1 MAIGGINDNA
11 MKVLEK
17 RYLAKNELGHVTED
31 VEGLFRR
38 VARAVAA
45 ADAIYE
51 EHADVDAVADSFY
64 ELMTSLRFL
73 PNSPT
78 LMNAGRPLGQLS
90 ACFVLPIGDSMEE
103 IFEAVKNAALIHKSG
118 GGTGFSFSRLRQKG
132 ATVRSTGGV
141 ASGPVSFMRVFNV
154 ATEAVKQGGTR
165 RGANMGIL
173 RVDHPDILE
182 FIRCKSNT
190 ADINNFNISVG
201 LTEAFMR
208 AVEAGEDYDLIDP
221 KTKQSVSRLSARA
234 VFDEIVDAAWATGE
248 PGIVYLDRLNRD
260 NVVPS
265 VGEIE
270 STNPCGEQP
279 LLPYES
285 CNLGSIDLVTLLKT
299 EDGVVKFDFDLL
311 KTTVEQAV
319 HFLDN
324 VIDVN
329 NYPLERI
336 GEMTRSTR
344 KIGLGVMGFAD
355 ALLALGIPY
364 NSAEGVAFAERVMSF
379 IQATGHNASK
389 ALAKTRGA
397 FPLFSES
404 TLTDDEPIRNATV
417 TTIAPTGTLSII
429 AGCSSGVEPVFG
441 YVYIRNVMDGTQM
454 VEVNPLLMEKLR
466 LLGLD
471 SEEMLQRIA
480 SEGTIAHIAEIPEE
494 VRKVF
499 VCAHDISPEAHVRM
513 QAAFQRH
520 TDNAVSKTV
529 NFPNVATRED
539 VYAVYLMAYREGL
552 KGVTIYRDGSRSGQ
566 VLNIGKVNDSKAE
579 GENAAS
585 DKPELEAPLP
595 ENYGKIEPR
604 PRPLVTRGFTEK
616 MNIGCGTLYVTVN
629 YDENGIC
636 EVFTSTGKAGG
647 CPSQSEATARLA
659 SIALRSGISTSE
671 VYDQLKGIRC
681 PSTIRQKNMSCTSC
695 PDAIARVL
703 LKVSKY
709 IDSGADYTTPDAQ
722 AKTLTPQPAPA
733 PQSSEPPFVPLDAK
747 DVPANASEVHACPEC
762 GGKVEHEGGCVIC
775 RACGFSKCG

>member
-1 MAIGGINDNA
+1 MAFNGINDNA

-17 RYLAKNELGHVTED
+17 RYLAKDEHGNVTED

-38 VARAVAA
+38 VARAVAQ
-45 ADAIYE
+45 ADALYDPD
-51 EHADVDAVADSFY
+51 ADISAVSDSFY

-90 ACFVLPIGDSMEE
+90 ACFVLPVGDSMED

-182 FIRCKSNT
+182 FIRCKSDT

-208 AVEAGEDYDLIDP
+208 AVETQNSYDLIDP
-221 KTKQSVSRLSARA
+221 KTKQAVSQLNARA

-248 PGIVYLDRLNRD
+248 PGIVFLDRLNRD

-279 LLPYES
+279 LLPFES
-285 CNLGSIDLVTLLKT
+285 CNLGSIDLVSLLKT
-299 EDGVVKFDFDLL
+299 ENGKTKLDFDVL
-311 KTTVEQAV
+311 KTTVEEAV

-329 NYPLERI
+329 NYPLARI
-336 GEMTRSTR
+336 AEMTRSTR

-364 NSAEGVAFAERVMSF
+364 NSEEGVAFAGRVMAY
-379 IQATGHNASK
+379 IQTTGHNASR

-397 FPLFSES
+397 FPLFGES
-404 TLTDDEPIRNATV
+404 TLKDVEPIRNATV

-466 LLGLD
+466 ALGLD

-480 SEGTIAHIAEIPEE
+480 AEGTIAHIAEIPED
-494 VRKVF
+494 VRRVF
-499 VCAHDISPEAHVRM
+499 VCAHDISPEAHIRM
-513 QAAFQRH
+513 QAAFQQH

-529 NFPNVATRED
+529 NFPNAATRDD
-539 VYAVYLMAYREGL
+539 VYSVYLQAYRDGL
-552 KGVTIYRDGSRSGQ
+552 KGVTIYRDGSRTGQ
-566 VLNIGKVNDSKAE
+566 VLNIGKVNDGK
-579 GENAAS
+579 AS
-585 DKPELEAPLP
+585 DKPELNAPLP
-595 ENYGKIEPR
+595 ENYGRIEPR

-616 MNIGCGTLYVTVN
+616 MNIGCGTLYVTIN

-659 SIALRSGISTSE
+659 SIALRSGISMSE

-703 LKVSKY
+703 HKVSKY

-722 AKTLTPQPAPA
+722 AKTIAPQPAPA
-733 PQSSEPPFVPLDAK
+733 PQNADPAFVPLDASEI
-747 DVPANASEVHACPEC
+747 PSNAAELHACPEC

>member
-1 MAIGGINDNA
+1 
-11 MKVLEK
+11 
-17 RYLAKNELGHVTED
+17 
-31 VEGLFRR
+31 
-38 VARAVAA
+38 
-45 ADAIYE
+45 
-51 EHADVDAVADSFY
+51 
-64 ELMTSLRFL
+64 
-73 PNSPT
+73 
-78 LMNAGRPLGQLS
+78 
-90 ACFVLPIGDSMEE
+90 
-103 IFEAVKNAALIHKSG
+103 SG

-182 FIRCKSNT
+182 FIRCKSDT
-190 ADINNFNISVG
+190 GDINNFNISVG
-201 LTEAFMR
+201 LTEQFMR
-208 AVEAGEDYDLIDP
+208 AVDAGAPYELIDP
-221 KTKQSVSRLSARA
+221 KSKKAVGQLSARE
-234 VFDEIVDAAWATGE
+234 VFDEIVDAAWQTGE
-248 PGIVYLDRLNRD
+248 PGIVFLDRLNRD

-279 LLPYES
+279 LLPFES
-285 CNLGSIDLVTLLKT
+285 CNLGSIDLVTMLKA
-299 EDGVVKFDFDLL
+299 EDGKTSFDFELL
-311 KTTVEQAV
+311 KTTIGEAV

-336 GEMTRSTR
+336 GEMTRNTR

-364 NSAEGVAFAERVMSF
+364 DSAEGVDFAEQVMTF
-379 IQATGHNASK
+379 IETEGHAASRR
-389 ALAKTRGA
+389 LAKERGA
-397 FPLFSES
+397 FPLFSVS
-404 TLTDDEPIRNATV
+404 TLADGEPIRNATV

-429 AGCSSGVEPVFG
+429 AGCSSGVEPVFA
-441 YVYIRNVMDGTQM
+441 YVYVRNVMDGTQL

-466 LLGLD
+466 ALGLD
-471 SEEMLQRIA
+471 SEEMFHRIA
-480 SEGTIAHIAEIPEE
+480 AEGTIRHIAEIPEDI
-494 VRKVF
+494 RRVF

-529 NFPNVATRED
+529 NFSHAASRED
-539 VYAVYLMAYREGL
+539 VREVYLLAYQEGL
-552 KGVTIYRDGSRSGQ
+552 KGVTIYRDGSRAGQ
-566 VLNIGKVNDSKAE
+566 VLNIGKVNDDKP
-579 GENAAS
+579 AS
-585 DKPELEAPLP
+585 DQPALDAPLP

-629 YDENGIC
+629 YDETGIC

-659 SIALRSGISTSE
+659 SIALRSGISIGE

-695 PDAIARVL
+695 PDGIARVL
-703 LKVSKY
+703 MKVSKY
-709 IDSGADYTTPDAQ
+709 IDNGAEYATPDAQ
-722 AKTLTPQPAPA
+722 AKTKSAEPAPVA
-733 PQSSEPPFVPLDAK
+733 VSTDVPFVPLDPPDA
-747 DVPANASEVHACPEC
+747 PAVASEVHVCPEC

-775 RACGFSKCG
+775 RSCGYSKCG

>member
-17 RYLAKNELGHVTED
+17 RYLAKNEHGQVTED

-38 VARAVAA
+38 VARAVAE
-45 ADAIYE
+45 ADTLYDPNANIE
-51 EHADVDAVADSFY
+51 AVSSSFY
-64 ELMTSLRFL
+64 DLMTSLRFL

-90 ACFVLPIGDSMEE
+90 ACFVLPVGDSMED

-182 FIRCKSNT
+182 FIRCKSDT
-190 ADINNFNISVG
+190 SDINNFNISVG

-208 AVEAGEDYDLIDP
+208 AVEAGEEYDLIDP
-221 KTKQSVSRLSARA
+221 KTKQSVSQLNARA

-260 NVVPS
+260 NVVPT

-279 LLPYES
+279 LLPFES
-285 CNLGSIDLVTLLKT
+285 CNLGSIDLVSLLKT
-299 EDGVVKFDFDLL
+299 VDGATKLDFDLL
-311 KTTVEQAV
+311 KTTVEEAV

-336 GEMTRSTR
+336 GEMTKSTR

-364 NSAEGVAFAERVMSF
+364 NSDEGVAFAERVMSF
-379 IQATGHNASK
+379 IQTTGHNASRK
-389 ALAKTRGA
+389 LAKVRGA

-404 TLTDDEPIRNATV
+404 TLKDSEPIRNATV

-454 VEVNPLLMEKLR
+454 VEVNPMLMEKLR
-466 LLGLD
+466 ALGLD
-471 SEEMLQRIA
+471 SEEMFQRIA
-480 SEGTIAHIAEIPEE
+480 AEGTIAHIAEIPEE

-529 NFPNVATRED
+529 NFPNTATRDD
-539 VYAVYLMAYREGL
+539 VYAVYIMAYREGL
-552 KGVTIYRDGSRSGQ
+552 KGVTIYRDGSRTGQ
-566 VLNIGKVNDSKAE
+566 VLNIGKVNDGKSD
-579 GENAAS
+579 S

-659 SIALRSGISTSE
+659 SIALRSGISMSE

-709 IDSGADYTTPDAQ
+709 IDNGADYETPDAQ
-722 AKTLTPQPAPA
+722 AKTLTPQPAPV
-733 PQSSEPPFVPLDAK
+733 PQNGSAPFVPIDVS
-747 DVPANASEVHACPEC
+747 DVPANAAEVHVCPEC

>member
-1 MAIGGINDNA
+1 MSFNGINDNA

-17 RYLAKNELGHVTED
+17 RYLAKDETGRVTED

-38 VARAVAA
+38 VSRAVAQ
-45 ADAIYE
+45 ADANYDKNMDLG
-51 EHADVDAVADSFY
+51 ATADSFF

-90 ACFVLPIGDSMEE
+90 ACFVLPVGDSMEE
-103 IFEAVKNAALIHKSG
+103 IFEAVKDAALIHKSG

-182 FIRCKSNT
+182 FIRCKSDTN
-190 ADINNFNISVG
+190 DINNFNISVG

-208 AVEAGEDYDLIDP
+208 AVDAGEEYDLIDP
-221 KTKQSVSRLSARA
+221 KTKKAVGRLFARD
-234 VFDEIVDAAWATGE
+234 VFDEIVDAAWQTGE
-248 PGIVYLDRLNRD
+248 PGIVFLDRLNRD

-285 CNLGSIDLVTLLKT
+285 CNLGSIDLVTMLKT
-299 EDGVVKFDFDLL
+299 ENGNTSFDFELL
-311 KTTVEQAV
+311 KTTIEEAV

-336 GEMTRSTR
+336 AEMTRSTR

-364 NSAEGVAFAERVMSF
+364 DSAEGVDFAERVMTF
-379 IQATGHNASK
+379 IETEGRGASRR
-389 ALAKTRGA
+389 LAKIRGA
-397 FPLFSES
+397 FPLFSVS
-404 TLTDDEPIRNATV
+404 TLADGEPVRNATV

-429 AGCSSGVEPVFG
+429 AGCSSGVEPVFA
-441 YVYIRNVMDGTQM
+441 YVYIRNVMDGTQL
-454 VEVNPLLMEKLR
+454 VEVNPLLTEKLKA
-466 LLGLD
+466 LGLD
-471 SEEMLQRIA
+471 SEELYRRIA
-480 SEGTIAHIAEIPEE
+480 AEGTIRHIAEIPEDI
-494 VRKVF
+494 RRVF
-499 VCAHDISPEAHVRM
+499 VCAHDISPEAHIRM

-529 NFPNVATRED
+529 NFSHAAARED
-539 VYAVYLMAYREGL
+539 VREVYLLAYQQGL
-552 KGVTIYRDGSRSGQ
+552 KGVTIYRDGSRAGQ
-566 VLNIGKVNDSKAE
+566 VLNIGKVND
-579 GENAAS
+579 G
-585 DKPELEAPLP
+585 KPESFEPSLDAPLP

-659 SIALRSGISTSE
+659 SIALRSGISIGE

-695 PDAIARVL
+695 PDGIARVL
-703 LKVSKY
+703 MKVSKY
-709 IDSGADYTTPDAQ
+709 IDNGAEHGTPDAQ
-722 AKTLTPQPAPA
+722 AKTKVAEPAPVA
-733 PQSSEPPFVPLDAK
+733 VSSDVPFVPLDPP
-747 DVPANASEVHACPEC
+747 PAPASAAEVHVCPEC

-775 RACGFSKCG
+775 RSCGYSKCG